1 MKKRIFAILLLAA
14 LMLSLLAA
22 CGEKASVIT
31 GDLAQKIAAEAAGL
45 ADLSNADIHTHI
57 GEQDGIP
64 CFNVHITVG
73 EKEYSF
79 AISAT
84 DGKIIASG
92 DEIGH

>member
-1 MKKRIFAILLLAA
+1 MKKRIISVLLLVV
-14 LMLSLLAA
+14 LTLSLFAA
-22 CGEKASVIT
+22 CNNNSVLTGE
-31 GDLAQKIAAEAAGL
+31 LAQKIAMEAAGL
-45 ADLSNADIHTHI
+45 VDDGTANIHTHI

-79 AISAT
+79 AISAV

-92 DEIGH
+92 NEIEH

>member
-1 MKKRIFAILLLAA
+1 MKKRIVSTLLLAA
-14 LMLSLLAA
+14 LLLSLLAA
-22 CGEKASVIT
+22 CGEKASVLT
-31 GDLAQKIAAEAAGL
+31 GELAQKIALEAAGL
-45 ADLSNADIHTHI
+45 IDDGTANIHTHI

-79 AISAT
+79 AISAV